1 MKKINTAITGVAA
14 YVPEDKL
21 TNEDL
26 TKMVDT
32 TDEWIYSRV
41 GIKERRILKGE
52 NLGSSYMGSKAL
64 DLLLEKTGTTTDE
77 VEVIICATS
86 NPDYRFP
93 ATAAVI
99 ADRSGVKNCFAYDIQ
114 AACTGFIVALQI
126 GKAYINAGLYKKVVV
141 VCAEKMSA
149 SVNYQDR
156 ATCPLFGD
164 AAAAVLLEPTYED
177 VGVVDTLLHTDGE
190 GIPYLLMKAGGS
202 VQPITY
208 GAIDRGEHFLYQ
220 EGRTVYKYA
229 VSNMIDVYKQ
239 IMIRNQLT
247 NDSVNWFIPHQA
259 NARIIEAV
267 GSRLGIASEKIIMN
281 IENFGNTSSATIPLC
296 IAQWEDKFKKG
307 DNILL
312 TAFGAGFTWGS
323 TYINWAY
330 DAKK

>member
-1 MKKINTAITGVAA
+1 
-14 YVPEDKL
+14 
-21 TNEDL
+21 
-26 TKMVDT
+26 
-32 TDEWIYSRV
+32 
-41 GIKERRILKGE
+41 
-52 NLGSSYMGSKAL
+52 
-64 DLLLEKTGTTTDE
+64 
-77 VEVIICATS
+77 
-86 NPDYRFP
+86 
-93 ATAAVI
+93 
-99 ADRSGVKNCFAYDIQ
+99 
-114 AACTGFIVALQI
+114 
-126 GKAYINAGLYKKVVV
+126 
-141 VCAEKMSA
+141 MSA

-202 VQPITY
+202 AQPITY

-323 TYINWAY
+323 TYIKWAY